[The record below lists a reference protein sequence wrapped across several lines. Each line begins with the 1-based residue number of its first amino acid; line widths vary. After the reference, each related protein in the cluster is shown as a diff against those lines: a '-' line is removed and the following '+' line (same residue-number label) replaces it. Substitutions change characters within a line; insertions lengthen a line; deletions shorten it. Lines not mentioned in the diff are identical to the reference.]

1 MKRKMEYYYS
11 FGKYVRKRFDS
22 RVYKLSVNPGFTC
35 PNVDGT
41 LSNRGCIFCNE
52 YGFSDSVDVVSSVEE
67 QIIEAMKK
75 TKHKK
80 NQAKFIAYFQNGAGT
95 NAPTKVLKKM
105 YDSLKQFPEI
115 VGISISTRPDCIDE
129 NKLELIKTYLA
140 DYDVWIEYGVQ
151 SSKDKTLKLINR
163 NHTFSGAVD
172 AIVRTHQKGIKVG
185 AHIVLGLP
193 KETSKDMADTAK
205 KIAKLPVDGIKLHG
219 LHVLKNTYLH
229 EMYKK
234 GKIKLLTREEYIEI
248 TCDFLEYLRQDQII
262 QRVVSDAREKYL
274 IAPVWIND
282 KANMVNDINRRFKE
296 RGTYQGSKYNSPY
309 VIARE
314 S

>member
-1 MKRKMEYYYS
+1 MEYYYS

-41 LSNRGCIFCNE
+41 LNNKGCIFCNE

-67 QIIEAMKK
+67 QIFEAMKK

-95 NAPTKVLKKM
+95 NAPAEVLKKM
-105 YDSLKQFPEI
+105 YDSLKKFPEI

-129 NKLELIKTYLA
+129 KKLELIKTYLS

-163 NHTFSGAVD
+163 NHAFSEAVD
-172 AIVRTHQKGIKVG
+172 AIIKTHQKGIKVG
-185 AHIVLGLP
+185 VHIVLGLP
-193 KETSKDMADTAK
+193 KETARDMVDTAK
-205 KIAKLPVDGIKLHG
+205 KIAELPVDGIKLHG
-219 LHVLKNTYLH
+219 LHILENTRLH
-229 EMYKK
+229 EMYKT

-248 TCDFLEYLRQDQII
+248 TCDFLEHLRQDQII

-274 IAPVWIND
+274 IAPAWIND

-296 RGTYQGSKYNSPY
+296 RGTYQGSKYNPPY
-309 VIARE
+309 IIRRE
-314 S
+314 R